1 VFPETLQSFRRTD
14 PDSYK
19 LSKDPAMEDMLKS
32 FVHDFAVDEASFVLE
47 RWRTYL
53 PIECGGRAGRHGGT
67 IGNLNYM
74 LPLVAAYL
82 AHTLKVPLEQ
92 GGSSPKAVR

>member
-1 VFPETLQSFRRTD
+1 MKQTNSDT
-14 PDSYK
+14 YK
-19 LSKDPAMEDMLKS
+19 LSRDATMEQHLNG
-32 FVHDFAVDEASFVLE
+32 FVSEFATDEDDFSLDN
-47 RWRTYL
+47 WKTYL

-82 AHTLKVPLEQ
+82 AHTLIT
-92 GGSSPKAVR
+92 